1 MRQQAHWY
9 YDVVS
14 PYAYLQLMRFG
25 ELSQRLDIQPV
36 PVLFAGLL
44 GAWGQLGPAEIPA
57 KRVQTYRY
65 AHWLAAQRGLKF
77 RAPPRHP
84 FNPLGILR
92 LAIAAGSTIEVTEEV
107 FDHVWGEGR
116 DGQDPQALAGLAA
129 DLGIEDMAAAVN
141 DPAVKAQ
148 LKQNTDD
155 AVAAGVYGVPTFRIG
170 ETLFWGDDLTGMM
183 LDWLDDPAML
193 DKGEYKRLG
202 EIPTASVRKQSH
214 V

>member
-1 MRQQAHWY
+1 MKQDAYWY
-9 YDVVS
+9 FDVVS
-14 PYAYLQLMRFG
+14 PYAYLQAKRFG
-25 ELSQRLDIQPV
+25 EFEDRLNIMPV

-65 AHWLAAQRGLKF
+65 AHWLAHQRGLPF

-84 FNPLGILR
+84 FNPLTILR
-92 LAIAAGSTIEVTEEV
+92 LVIAAGSSLDATQAAL
-107 FDHVWGEGR
+107 DHVWGRGG
-116 DGQDPQALAGLAA
+116 DGQDPDTLRNFAET
-129 DLGIEDMAAAVN
+129 LGIDFERSGSQ
-141 DPAVKAQ
+141 PVKDQ
-148 LKQNTDD
+148 LRLNTEE

-183 LDWLDDPAML
+183 QDWLDDPKML
-193 DKGEYKRLG
+193 ENGEYARLSD
-202 EIPTASVRKQSH
+202 IPTASVRKQSH